1 MVSMLKNL
9 FDVLLAALIL
19 TIFEIVFFGA
29 IISSKITSTVKNLVR
44 NFATKF
50 GQNAQ
55 GVFKLP
61 ESTVRA
67 IAEEEAILV
76 NDYNESVMYDGWWI
90 AGIIVILLLGIGGYL
105 MQPIVIDVNPD
116 GTSIT
121 TEGELNLATGINTL
135 AFALGTT
142 ILFALFQVYFLYYV
156 SLQYNYPTQDE
167 SRLIAT
173 DAMIQTLEEDLQGEP
188 EGS

>member
-1 MVSMLKNL
+1 MASVLKNL

-29 IISSKITSTVKNLVR
+29 VISKTISRTVRNLVKN
-44 NFATKF
+44 FAKKL

-61 ESTVRA
+61 ETTIKA

-76 NDYNESVMYDGWWI
+76 NDYNESIMYDGWWI
-90 AGIIVILLLGIGGYL
+90 AGIIVILLLGIGGIISRPKNIY
-105 MQPIVIDVNPD
+105 VN
-116 GTSIT
+116 
-121 TEGELNLATGINTL
+121 GELTEIPPELNWISLINTL
-135 AFALGTT
+135 TFSIGTAT
-142 ILFALFQVYFLYYV
+142 LFMIFQWYFFYYV

-173 DAMIQTLEEDLQGEP
+173 DAMIQTLEADLQES

>member
-1 MVSMLKNL
+1 MASVLKNL

-29 IISSKITSTVKNLVR
+29 VISKTISRTVKNLVT
-44 NFATKF
+44 NFAQKL

-61 ESTVRA
+61 ETTIKA

-90 AGIIVILLLGIGGYL
+90 AGILVILLLGTGWKL
-105 MQPIVIDVNPD
+105 NRR
-116 GTSIT
+116 
-121 TEGELNLATGINTL
+121 GELNWSSLLNTL
-135 AFALGTT
+135 TFSIGTAT
-142 ILFALFQVYFLYYV
+142 LFMIFQWYFFYYV

-173 DAMIQTLEEDLQGEP
+173 DAMIQTLEADLQE
-188 EGS
+188 ES

>member
-1 MVSMLKNL
+1 MASVLKNL

-29 IISSKITSTVKNLVR
+29 VISSKITSTVKNLVN
-44 NFATKF
+44 NFATKL

-90 AGIIVILLLGIGGYL
+90 AGLLVMLLLGIGGYL
-105 MQPIVIDVNPD
+105 YNI
-116 GTSIT
+116 
-121 TEGELNLATGINTL
+121 GELNVSTGINTL

-173 DAMIQTLEEDLQGEP
+173 DAMIQTLENDLQGEP